1 MFRRLLF
8 SAFFLITSATCA
20 AEIASADV
28 AAQRQR
34 FPLVWEA
41 AQHGPAAA
49 WRALAA
55 GLESYP
61 LYPYLEFAALKQRIG
76 EAKREDVDKFLAAWP
91 GTLPAQLL
99 RENFLEELARPLRFG
114 GVFQAPRH
122 CRSHRHC
129 DCSGN
134 ALRIFSS

>member
-1 MFRRLLF
+1 MLRHLLV
-8 SAFFLITSATCA
+8 SALFLLPA
-20 AEIASADV
+20 AAAAADPPADP

-41 AQHGPAAA
+41 AQHGPDAA

-76 EAKREDVDKFLAAWP
+76 DAKREDVDKFLAAWP
-91 GTLPAQLL
+91 GTL
-99 RENFLEELARPLRFG
+99 RTT
-114 GVFQAPRH
+114 RH
-122 CRSHRHC
+122 
-129 DCSGN
+129 
-134 ALRIFSS
+134 A